1 VSPDLLT
8 RFIWLH
14 GFASSPQSSKGQFV
28 RARLEERGAHL
39 VLPDLNEPSFF
50 DLTVTR
56 MLGQL
61 DVLSQGSPEA
71 VVLLGSSLGG
81 FTAATWAASRPGRVA
96 SLVLLAPAFDL
107 GPRWSARMD
116 PAELADWRRTGK
128 HAFDHYARGRK
139 EDLSIRFL
147 DDALA
152 HESFPLPRCPTLVI
166 QGALDDTVDPAL
178 AREFTRRMQGRAKL
192 VELQQGHELN
202 ADLSGLWRLIEA
214 HLAPLLPQAPRPTP

>member
-1 VSPDLLT
+1 MSPNLLT

-50 DLTVTR
+50 DLSVTR

-61 DVLSQGSPEA
+61 DVLSQGS
-71 VVLLGSSLGG
+71 SLGG
-81 FTAATWAASRPGRVA
+81 FTAAIWAASRPARVA

-202 ADLSGLWRLIEA
+202 ADLPGLWRLIEA

>member
-1 VSPDLLT
+1 MA

-28 RARLEERGAHL
+28 RQRLEERGAHL

-56 MLGQL
+56 MLRQV
-61 DVLSQGSPEA
+61 DVLALGPDEP
-71 VVLLGSSLGG
+71 VVLFGSSLGG
-81 FTAATWAASRPGRVA
+81 FTAAAWAAKNPGRMGA
-96 SLVLLAPAFDL
+96 LVLLAPAFDL

-116 PAELADWRRTGK
+116 PGK
-128 HAFDHYARGRK
+128 LAFDHYARGRK

-152 HESFPLPRCPTLVI
+152 YEPFPLPRCRTLVI
-166 QGALDDTVDPAL
+166 QGKLDDTVEPEP
-178 AREFTRRMQGRAKL
+178 AREFTRRMAGRATL
-192 VELQQGHELN
+192 VELEQGHELN
-202 ADLSGLWRLIEA
+202 ADLPGLWKIIE
-214 HLAPLLPQAPRPTP
+214 PYVPRPTP

>member
-1 VSPDLLT
+1 MA

-28 RARLEERGAHL
+28 RQRLEERGAHL

-61 DVLSQGSPEA
+61 DVLTQGSAEP
-71 VVLLGSSLGG
+71 VVLFGSSLGG
-81 FTAATWAASRPGRVA
+81 FTAATWAAKKPGKVA

-116 PAELADWRRTGK
+116 QRELAGWRLTGK

-147 DDALA
+147 DDALKY
-152 HESFPLPRCPTLVI
+152 ESFPLPGCPTLVI
-166 QGALDDTVDPAL
+166 QGTLDDTVEPAL
-178 AREFTRRMQGRAKL
+178 AREFSSRMRGRATL
-192 VELQQGHELN
+192 VELEQGHELN
-202 ADLSGLWRLIEA
+202 ADLPGLWRIIDGFVSSTS
-214 HLAPLLPQAPRPTP
+214 PLTYLDPPRNT